1 MATELHPSRYPAS
14 EPPNNQLQGVDNRS
28 MAERLRLVEPP
39 SQDRPIDGSH
49 RSAIK
54 SALTAG
60 GARSGLVANLVLI
73 AAAATVAVSA
83 AIHLHLWSTGYRQL
97 PTVGP
102 LFLLQ
107 AVSGFVLSA
116 LLILTRRVWV
126 AMLSFGLIC
135 ATLVGF
141 IMALH
146 VGLFGFR
153 DSWSAPFA
161 GMAFTYEI
169 VSGVLLVLGST
180 LCVIGQRRRGRLD
193 RAR

>member
-1 MATELHPSRYPAS
+1 MATDLHLSRHPAV
-14 EPPNNQLQGVDNRS
+14 EPPLDGPRGVDHRPVVV
-28 MAERLRLVEPP
+28 RLRLLEPHTERATV
-39 SQDRPIDGSH
+39 DRH
-49 RSAIK
+49 RRWALG

-60 GARSGLVANLVLI
+60 GVGSGFVANLILI

-83 AIHLHLWSTGYRQL
+83 VIHLHLWNAGYRHL

-116 LLILTRRVWV
+116 LLILTRRVWAAV
-126 AMLSFGLIC
+126 LSFGLVA

-141 IMALH
+141 IMAIY

-161 GMAFTYEI
+161 GMAFTYEV
-169 VSGVLLVLGST
+169 VSGVLLVVGST
-180 LCVIGQRRRGRLD
+180 LCVIRQRRQ
-193 RAR
+193 A

>member
-1 MATELHPSRYPAS
+1 
-14 EPPNNQLQGVDNRS
+14 
-28 MAERLRLVEPP
+28 LVEPHG
-39 SQDRPIDGSH
+39 QKVPIDGH
-49 RSAIK
+49 RRWTLG

-60 GARSGLVANLVLI
+60 GVGSGLVANLILI

-83 AIHLHLWSTGYRQL
+83 VVHLHLWNTGYRHL

-116 LLILTRRVWV
+116 LLIVTRRVWAAV
-126 AMLSFGLIC
+126 LSFGLIS
-135 ATLVGF
+135 ATLAGF
-141 IMALH
+141 IMALY

-161 GMAFTYEI
+161 GMAFNYEV
-169 VSGVLLVLGST
+169 VSGVLLVVGST
-180 LCVIGQRRRGRLD
+180 LCVVRQRRQV
-193 RAR
+193 